1 MNFFRNR
8 KVGTK
13 IMAGYLVALV
23 LTAVVGGVAL
33 VRLADIGDTV
43 NNLAG
48 NLAKD
53 QHLADQV
60 VEQIWTSRFFAL
72 RYIHQQ
78 NPADLE
84 RYQQEMTKFDTLLAE
99 ADVEITHPERVAML
113 AEIHADV
120 DEYRTNFSE
129 VTSLITDRNEKVAL
143 ILDTQGPL
151 AEQKLEELRVSAY
164 QDEDAAASYY
174 AGNAQRALIL
184 MRFNAFKYLDAGDA
198 QWIDLFND
206 RYEAAT
212 IAFETLDAE
221 LQNPGRR
228 TLAQEAHTAVDAYAD
243 GFQGLVADYQR
254 QNSLISSRLDVIGP
268 EVRQTGTEMAQ
279 SVSVDFEQADAD
291 TVGIINQTRVILFG
305 VIGAAVVIGLF
316 LGFVIARGIT
326 KPLQQVTETADQVAN
341 IDLQTLA
348 SEMAA
353 LADGDLTRSLTIQ
366 SDVLQVKSNDEVGQL
381 ADAFNVVITRLQDTG
396 RAFADMT
403 GNLRGLV
410 GQVADNAENVSAAS
424 EQLAATADQAGQA
437 TQQIAAS
444 SQEQA
449 RGVTQT
455 VDLTGQISEAVQQ
468 VARNAQEGANGAS
481 DAAQLAQQG
490 AKTVEANL
498 QGMESI
504 KTKVD
509 LSARK
514 VREMGERSEQIGMIV
529 ETIDDIAGQTN
540 LLALNAAIEAARAGE
555 HGKGF
560 AVVADEVRKL
570 AEKSAGATQE
580 IGGLIKGIQKTVEE
594 AVLAMQEGAEE
605 VDAGLTRAQESG
617 DALTA
622 ILRAAE
628 GVSQQVE
635 EIAAA
640 AEEMNASA
648 DEMVGAMD
656 NVSAVVE
663 ENTAASE
670 EMSAQVEEVTAA
682 AQSLSAMAEE
692 LQALIFRFK
701 LNHDAEVQS
710 APATPAA
717 TQTVS
722 AGSNGHH
729 HEQFSMAG

>member
-1 MNFFRNR
+1 
-8 KVGTK
+8 
-13 IMAGYLVALV
+13 
-23 LTAVVGGVAL
+23 
-33 VRLADIGDTV
+33 
-43 NNLAG
+43 
-48 NLAKD
+48 
-53 QHLADQV
+53 
-60 VEQIWTSRFFAL
+60 
-72 RYIHQQ
+72 
-78 NPADLE
+78 
-84 RYQQEMTKFDTLLAE
+84 
-99 ADVEITHPERVAML
+99 
-113 AEIHADV
+113 
-120 DEYRTNFSE
+120 
-129 VTSLITDRNEKVAL
+129 
-143 ILDTQGPL
+143 
-151 AEQKLEELRVSAY
+151 
-164 QDEDAAASYY
+164 
-174 AGNAQRALIL
+174 
-184 MRFNAFKYLDAGDA
+184 
-198 QWIDLFND
+198 
-206 RYEAAT
+206 
-212 IAFETLDAE
+212 
-221 LQNPGRR
+221 
-228 TLAQEAHTAVDAYAD
+228 
-243 GFQGLVADYQR
+243 
-254 QNSLISSRLDVIGP
+254 
-268 EVRQTGTEMAQ
+268 
-279 SVSVDFEQADAD
+279 
-291 TVGIINQTRVILFG
+291 
-305 VIGAAVVIGLF
+305 
-316 LGFVIARGIT
+316 
-326 KPLQQVTETADQVAN
+326 
-341 IDLQTLA
+341 
-348 SEMAA
+348 
-353 LADGDLTRSLTIQ
+353 
-366 SDVLQVKSNDEVGQL
+366 
-381 ADAFNVVITRLQDTG
+381 
-396 RAFADMT
+396 
-403 GNLRGLV
+403 
-410 GQVADNAENVSAAS
+410 VADNAENVSAAS

-455 VDLTGQISEAVQQ
+455 VDLTSQISDAVQQ

-529 ETIDDIAGQTN
+529 QTIDDIAGQTN

-628 GVSQQVE
+628 GVNQQVE

-701 LNHDAEVQS
+701 LNHDADEPDDTIEPEFES
-710 APATPAA
+710 PEM
-717 TQTVS
+717 S
-722 AGSNGHH
+722 ENGH
-729 HEQFSMAG
+729 EPEPLVETVD